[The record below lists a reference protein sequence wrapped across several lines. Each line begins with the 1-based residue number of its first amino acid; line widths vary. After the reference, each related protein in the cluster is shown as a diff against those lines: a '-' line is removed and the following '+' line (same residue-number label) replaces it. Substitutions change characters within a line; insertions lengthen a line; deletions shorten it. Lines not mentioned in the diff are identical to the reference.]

1 MTLARTEVRMRKLI
15 PALTMAAGIAVGGSL
30 AAIAQAAPADGQV
43 TKIDE
48 AAARITLKHG
58 PISNL
63 DMGAMTMVFRV
74 KDPALLKS
82 LKVGDRVKF
91 EAERVDGAI
100 TVTRIEKAR

>member
-1 MTLARTEVRMRKLI
+1 MRKLI
-15 PALTMAAGIAVGGSL
+15 LALTTATTVALGGAL
-30 AAIAQAAPADGQV
+30 AAFAQAVPADGQV

-48 AAARITLKHG
+48 AASRITLKHG
-58 PISNL
+58 PIRNL

-74 KDPALLKS
+74 KDPAMLKS
-82 LKVGDRVKF
+82 VKVGDRVKF